1 MAPRASEITLT
12 ADVLDYYVL
21 VHTLEMRIL
30 EPDFART
37 CMYSFIS
44 SRVSQQLIV

>member
-12 ADVLDYYVL
+12 ADVLEYY
-21 VHTLEMRIL
+21 VHTLKMRIL